1 MIGSIIRRTDYQ
13 IIKWPTTIQLVG
25 VWLAQ
30 DSREEKK
37 YQENEQMGRSEEKI
51 TRTEKFKIAGI
62 IGVAIFVVSMIIWS
76 TFETHIQYLVARF
89 FESLQTFFSSIF
101 NTHTLAYSND
111 ITLSLVIKW

>member
-1 MIGSIIRRTDYQ
+1 LIGSITRRTDYQ

-62 IGVAIFVVSMIIWS
+62 IGIAVFVVSMIIWS
-76 TFETHIQYLVARF
+76 AFETHIRYLVAEF
-89 FESLQTFFSSIF
+89 FESLQNVSSSVF
-101 NTHTLAYSND
+101 NIYSLAYSND
-111 ITLSLVIKW
+111 ITLSIDIKW

>member
-1 MIGSIIRRTDYQ
+1 
-13 IIKWPTTIQLVG
+13 
-25 VWLAQ
+25 
-30 DSREEKK
+30 
-37 YQENEQMGRSEEKI
+37 MGRSEQKI

-89 FESLQTFFSSIF
+89 FESLQTFFSNIF
-101 NTHTLAYSND
+101 NTHTLAYLND

>member
-1 MIGSIIRRTDYQ
+1 
-13 IIKWPTTIQLVG
+13 
-25 VWLAQ
+25 
-30 DSREEKK
+30 
-37 YQENEQMGRSEEKI
+37 MGRSKEKI

-76 TFETHIQYLVARF
+76 TFETHIHYLVARF

-101 NTHTLAYSND
+101 NTYTLAYLNN